1 MEKAKRV
8 RLLFDDGARL
18 LQASMDNDL
27 EGIEKYSSPKTVN
40 ACVGDLDGSFP
51 LHWAV
56 FHKNRQAIARLVAD
70 GADPFAKD
78 DNDMDSF
85 DMADGDQS
93 LVEYIVGCMQ
103 QREQCAEKNP
113 PAPPAYEP
121 C

>member
-78 DNDMDSF
+78 DNDMNSF
-85 DMADGDQS
+85 DIADDQS
-93 LVEYIVGCMQ
+93 LVGYIVGCMQ